1 MTVSLFKQYPEEAR
15 IVGRIL
21 AGYTDVECTLMNL
34 VAVAIGDLDAVLKVM
49 YKTNEAADR
58 IEMANALGR
67 RSFHA
72 RELETEFQ
80 TAIVAMR
87 YCAKIHNQ
95 FGHCIWSEDSKNL
108 RIGFV
113 SLPETAELDVKIK
126 NLERLTKRWLT
137 LELLEAQENYFVQTI
152 RFLSWLDWE
161 CRVQDGNARMNPVTD
176 ALLPQQPSLYI
187 SDA

>member
-1 MTVSLFKQYPEEAR
+1 MTVSLFKQYPEEAK

-21 AGYTDVECTLMNL
+21 AGYTGVECALMNL
-34 VAVAIGDLDAVLKVM
+34 VATAIGDLDTVLKVM
-49 YKTNEAADR
+49 YKPNKAADR

-87 YCAKIHNQ
+87 YCAKIRNQ
-95 FGHCIWSEDSKNL
+95 FGHCIWSEDSENL

-113 SLPETAELDVKIK
+113 NLPEVAELDVTIK

-137 LELLEAQENYFVQTI
+137 QELLEAQEDYFVQTT

-161 CRVQDGNARMNPVTD
+161 CRVQDGNARINPVAD
-176 ALLPQQPSLYI
+176 ALLPEQPSLYV
-187 SDA
+187 SDE